1 MGKKDNDMNEIDFIS
16 MNRKR
21 YAEIIGCIKELT
33 SRMFFYL
40 NLSDDIANTLLVKLM
55 KSSAF
60 TDPSELSPDFI
71 KSAFP
76 KAVEDV
82 FNYYQKVSF
91 QYCLTKTHDHH
102 LSEDT
107 SQEAIRQLLS
117 SKHHINDVHSWLRQV
132 THNLLCKHYEFR
144 AKEKDL
150 YNTLCM
156 ETTFFHN
163 VMASGY
169 SIDIEGLNPRIKKE
183 ILASQEYHDYE
194 AMLSFDSIKDYASS
208 KNVSEKVAQKRKERA
223 IRNLRSKILLAMGWQ
238 ASREILNYNQ
248 YNAILKFIREL
259 LAISRGDMDVKQ
271 RSKLYP
277 KLVQVM
283 NGIESI
289 DDWGITMVGN
299 RRFRLHIFHLS
310 QSKQPIIATF
320 FIVLN
325 ERNHVSVENCKKNEI
340 IGAHPIPAN
349 IQIPKEM
356 GKALW
361 PYEKIISLL
370 NI

>member
-1 MGKKDNDMNEIDFIS
+1 MKEIDFIS
-16 MNRKR
+16 MNKKR
-21 YAEIIGCIKELT
+21 YEEIIGYIRELT
-33 SRMFFYL
+33 TERFCYL
-40 NLSDDIANTLLVKLM
+40 SLSDDIANTILVRLM
-55 KSSAF
+55 KSPTF
-60 TDPSELSPDFI
+60 TDPTGLTTDFI
-71 KSAFP
+71 KSDFP

-91 QYCLTKTHDHH
+91 QYCLTKTHDHN

-117 SKHHINDVHSWLRQV
+117 SKHNINDVYSWLSQV

-150 YNTLCM
+150 YNLLCM
-156 ETTFFHN
+156 ETSSLQN
-163 VMASGY
+163 VIAFGNT
-169 SIDIEGLNPRIKKE
+169 IDIEGLNPRIKKE

-194 AMLSFDSIKDYASS
+194 AMLSFDSIKDFASS
-208 KNVSEKVAQKRKERA
+208 QNVSEKVAQKRKERA
-223 IRNLRSKILLAMGWQ
+223 IRNLRSKFLLEIGWQ
-238 ASREILNYNQ
+238 ASREILSYNQ
-248 YNAILKFIREL
+248 YNAIQKFIREL
-259 LAISRGDMDVKQ
+259 LSIGRSDKDIKQ
-271 RSKLYP
+271 SNKLYP
-277 KLVQVM
+277 KLAQVM
-283 NGIESI
+283 NGIDRI
-289 DDWGITMVGN
+289 DDWGITMVEN

-310 QSKQPIIATF
+310 QDTQPIIATF

-340 IGAHPIPAN
+340 IGVHPIPAN

-361 PYEKIISLL
+361 SYEKIISLL

>member
-1 MGKKDNDMNEIDFIS
+1 MKEIDYIS
-16 MNRKR
+16 LNKKR
-21 YAEIIGCIKELT
+21 YDDIIGFIKELT
-33 SRMFFYL
+33 SQRFCYL
-40 NLSDDIANTLLVKLM
+40 NLSDDIANTILVRLM
-55 KSSAF
+55 KSSVFVDTTGIPAN
-60 TDPSELSPDFI
+60 FI

-82 FNYYQKVSF
+82 FNYYQRVSF
-91 QYCLTKTHDHH
+91 QYCLTKTHDHS

-117 SKHHINDVHSWLRQV
+117 SKHHINDVYSWLRQV

-144 AKEKDL
+144 AKESEL
-150 YNTLCM
+150 YKLLCM
-156 ETTFFHN
+156 ETTFFQN
-163 VMASGY
+163 VMASG
-169 SIDIEGLNPRIKKE
+169 STIDIEGLNPIKMEE
-183 ILASQEYHDYE
+183 ILSSREYQDYY

-208 KNVSEKVAQKRKERA
+208 LNVSVKVAQKRKERA
-223 IRNLRSKILLAMGWQ
+223 IRNLRSKILLAIGWE
-238 ASREILNYNQ
+238 ASHEILSFNQ
-248 YNAILKFIREL
+248 YNAIQRFIREL
-259 LAISRGDMDVKQ
+259 LRMGRSDKDIKQ
-271 RSKLYP
+271 RNKLYP
-277 KLVQVM
+277 KLAQVI
-283 NGIESI
+283 NDIDRI
-289 DDWGITMVGN
+289 DDWGITMAGN
-299 RRFRLHIFHLS
+299 RRFRLHVFHLS
-310 QSKQPIIATF
+310 QDKQPIIATF

-370 NI
+370 NT